1 VDVPPGD
8 PTTVP
13 DRARLHEYILNQ
25 DQVQPTRE
33 RAAAL
38 ALELLK

>member
-1 VDVPPGD
+1 
-8 PTTVP
+8 VP

-25 DQVQPTRE
+25 DQVLQPTRE

-38 ALELLK
+38 ALELIK